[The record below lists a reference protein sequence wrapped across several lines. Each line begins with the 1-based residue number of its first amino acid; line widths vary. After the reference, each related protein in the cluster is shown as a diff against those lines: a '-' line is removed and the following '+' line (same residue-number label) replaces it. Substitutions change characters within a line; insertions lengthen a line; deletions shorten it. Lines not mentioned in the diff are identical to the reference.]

1 MKRDD
6 IIKRKSTY
14 FSERKDKEKEMQ
26 NYPVADDYS
35 EALEYP
41 VPEIPINAWIANSV
55 DFPTG
60 SYVNHWHR
68 DFEFAYVTKGT
79 MKENINGEILTLKA
93 GDLLF
98 INSESMHFNFW
109 SEPCDCEVLCMV
121 LHPSLIEGSGAKTE
135 CERLCAHS
143 ALSHMLFLSGGLSHK
158 DLKEAYFYLHS
169 IVRRRDIG
177 GFEFMSAVYRLFSLL
192 FAELDDTGR
201 VSPAERRQIEI
212 MHRITGYIQK
222 NYQSKLS
229 LEDIA
234 ASGLVCRSTCG
245 SLFRRFLGKTPI
257 EYLTEYR
264 ISKSLELLRGSD
276 MTITEIAI
284 QCGFGG
290 ASYYTEKFVAI
301 MGFTPTDF
309 RRQQK

>member
-1 MKRDD
+1 MMPRTM
-6 IIKRKSTY
+6 IKET
-14 FSERKDKEKEMQ
+14 EMQ
-26 NYPVADDYS
+26 TYPISEDYS
-35 EALEYP
+35 EALVYP
-41 VPEIPINAWIANSV
+41 EPEIPINAWTANSA

-68 DFEFAYVTKGT
+68 DFEFAYITKGA
-79 MKENINGEILTLKA
+79 MRENINGEVLTLKA

-98 INSESMHFNFW
+98 INSESMHFGFW
-109 SEPCDCEVLCMV
+109 NEPCECEFLCMV
-121 LHPSLIEGSGAKTE
+121 LHPSLIAGSGAKTE
-135 CERLCAHS
+135 REKLCADHS
-143 ALSHMLFLSGGLSHK
+143 LSHKLFLSGGLSHRE
-158 DLKEAYFYLHS
+158 LKEAYLYLHS
-169 IVRRRDIG
+169 IVQRREIG

-192 FAELDDTGR
+192 FAELDDKER
-201 VSPAERRQIEI
+201 VSPSERRQIEI

-245 SLFRRFLGKTPI
+245 SLFKRFLGKTPI

-264 ISKSLELLRGSD
+264 IFKSLELLRGSD
-276 MTITEIAI
+276 MTVTEIAI

-290 ASYYTEKFVAI
+290 ASYFTEKFVGI

-309 RRQQK
+309 RKQQK